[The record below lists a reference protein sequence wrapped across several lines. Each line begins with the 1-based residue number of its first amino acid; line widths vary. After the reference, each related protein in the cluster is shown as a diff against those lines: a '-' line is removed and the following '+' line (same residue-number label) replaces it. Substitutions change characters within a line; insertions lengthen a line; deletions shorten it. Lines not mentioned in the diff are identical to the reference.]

1 MVSIIAPSA
10 PAGADVIA
18 AGSVSTSF
26 ASSASTVGKIPAS
39 HVADSQPRL
48 SDFQRRFLERIKS
61 EFKQPLNSVIRMSSS
76 VLSTQVDLHHREQL
90 HITLS
95 SAQTLLT
102 NIDNMLALNDVE
114 VQKEVTAS
122 GSSTELA
129 QQAAGQN
136 ASEPFQLLAMLDA
149 LTDFGAQR
157 AADKLQAIELVI
169 SFDPRS
175 PVSLSADFRRL
186 FLVLRNLLDNSIKYT
201 SSGFVLVHAA
211 VVLASTPLDADRPVE
226 AAVLASLKSERKA
239 SSKSKQAENAAASEA
254 ACEEA
259 SSQEY
264 ILQVIFKDSGD
275 SSLFPHD
282 AMRVASAPNQESGVY
297 ARSNR
302 EAGIGVG
309 LRVVR
314 TLVGV
319 MGGSLHVAKP
329 DSSAESGVAYGETD
343 VNSTRGTTIT
353 VRVPVRRLTD
363 AAIAAAGFAPPA
375 SATASPAAAARAELV
390 VDQDIADPTLGG
402 GGILQLPIALDAHPK
417 QASSRQSPSSQ
428 KGRGGKH
435 DSSSDFS
442 SPSHSPQSSP
452 GADRSTS
459 PVWSEEGSDGAQGSL
474 SPLRPFISRS
484 PPVASDVS
492 PSDSSHSSFG
502 FSPRSSGA
510 TVAAAL
516 STTTAAAASKFRPV
530 DVVICIELPLLRDVI
545 ASFVSLAGA
554 RVRIVQSATQV
565 AHAIMQGVD
574 VLVLD
579 AELLAS
585 NLELGSLVP
594 SALRA
599 PTALIEVHSL
609 LSTDALMNIGA
620 DAPFDPESVGGAR
633 AAQAQTQAQ
642 GGRRSPTPANA
653 SALSKSPP
661 RGSAAGQA
669 TGSKS
674 PTRGFGA
681 ASKQLM
687 LSGVVRASVAGPN
700 AHLLRHYVFA
710 RPIKMSSLLQVLSDY
725 VTDVTRRRFASHA

>member
-26 ASSASTVGKIPAS
+26 ASSAAAVGKIPAS
-39 HVADSQPRL
+39 HVADLQPRL

-114 VQKEVTAS
+114 QQKEAAVG
-122 GSSTELA
+122 GSITELA
-129 QQAAGQN
+129 QQAAGQQ

-175 PVSLSADFRRL
+175 PVALSADFRRL

-239 SSKSKQAENAAASEA
+239 SSKSKQAENAAAGD
-254 ACEEA
+254 EA

-282 AMRVASAPNQESGVY
+282 AMRVASASNQESGVY

-302 EAGIGVG
+302 ESGIGVG

-375 SATASPAAAARAELV
+375 SATASPTATARAEV
-390 VDQDIADPTLGG
+390 IADQDSSELAVNG

-442 SPSHSPQSSP
+442 SPSLSPQSSP

-459 PVWSEEGSDGAQGSL
+459 PVWSEEGSDNAHGSL

-484 PPVASDVS
+484 PPVASDAS
-492 PSDSSHSSFG
+492 PSDSSQSSFG

-510 TVAAAL
+510 TMAAAL
-516 STTTAAAASKFRPV
+516 SATAASKFRPV

-554 RVRIVQSATQV
+554 RVRIVQSSTQV

-633 AAQAQTQAQ
+633 AAQTQTQ
-642 GGRRSPTPANA
+642 GGRRSPTPANANA

-661 RGSAAGQA
+661 RGVAAGQA
-669 TGSKS
+669 TGNKS

-681 ASKQLM
+681 TSKQLM
-687 LSGVVRASVAGPN
+687 LSGVVRASVAGAN
-700 AHLLRHYVFA
+700 AHLLRHFVFA

-725 VTDVTRRRFASHA
+725 VADVTRRRFASHA